1 MARNVATM
9 FDKLK
14 ALADRYAEPH
24 ADRSR
29 LQAELER
36 ERAEL
41 QQARRPWWKRLVGDF
56 L

>member
-14 ALADRYAEPH
+14 AL